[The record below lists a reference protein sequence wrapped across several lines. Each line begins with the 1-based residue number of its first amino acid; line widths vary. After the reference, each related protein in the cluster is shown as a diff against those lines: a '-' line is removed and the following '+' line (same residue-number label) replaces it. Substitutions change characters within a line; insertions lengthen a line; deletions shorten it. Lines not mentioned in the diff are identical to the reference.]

1 MPGTFASLQ
10 ENLHNNPMRKTP
22 LLFFRFKNKERKQ
35 MKVGKGNSVDPDL
48 GTTSCCSIF
57 LCSQVNGVNR
67 EKTQCQETL
76 VPF

>member
-1 MPGTFASLQ
+1 
-10 ENLHNNPMRKTP
+10 
-22 LLFFRFKNKERKQ
+22 

-67 EKTQCQETL
+67 EKTQCQETF
-76 VPF
+76 VPFYTDLQNEEQLSNKELDI